1 MSDCSSWEF
10 IQPQPKSCPLPA
22 PARDIVPRIRSP
34 FQVSTHS
41 SQVPSPV
48 KASAP
53 YQVSHLSANRPLTIP
68 CVPGPI
74 RKAPEFEPSPISPP
88 ARCFSLPRSL
98 QARDSFEV
106 TELPSRSDRFGPSRT
121 QALETPKTGNWPG
134 PRKVVQ
140 ASTKTLR
147 AKCSS
152 QDALLCAKWHDL
164 LNCFGI
170 LSGLFVQTQ
179 ASIHGMAHSDRILD
193 SIAPSTALKYITS
206 VKNFLRICDAL
217 KTPLTTLDDIK
228 LADVLLT
235 VQLSRSSDELKVS
248 CHATIKALRWMSKHA
263 GVRILDCAFSDLVQS
278 FLTRKV
284 PRAKREAPPLPL
296 WTLVQWERRI
306 LMNAASTPEIIILG
320 SFLFMLWSGLRF
332 ADLQRVTLQDLI
344 LDHRNA
350 RGWCWRAKTSASGHA
365 FGVVAS
371 GFLSRGN
378 RNWLWRFLS
387 TLDSVLGA
395 QSSKTIDF
403 LLPACALQGVIY
415 PLEPMSYAG
424 ALAFLR
430 ELVHCSWRSQPSPCA
445 DCALSFTV
453 HSLKATL
460 LSWGPQ
466 LHQEVTR
473 EIRLAQGHHKDS
485 NQSLDLYGRDSV
497 WGSLQF
503 QQIIINQV
511 RSGFRPQI
519 AQHRGAQTPLVEP
532 EVSLEAFKKDI
543 PSYEWQWFA
552 FNSPAGERVVEVD
565 LPQSIEDD
573 SSSSDSDSSESS
585 AEPAE
590 PRPTK
595 AQETSMVDEV
605 LMVKFRTVVHASLG
619 ALDAMSQSTSR
630 TCIRTACGRQIP
642 SSDAVMIDS
651 VSSTMDLC
659 QHSGCRKAWAS
670 LE

>member
-1 MSDCSSWEF
+1 M
-10 IQPQPKSCPLPA
+10 
-22 PARDIVPRIRSP
+22 
-34 FQVSTHS
+34 
-41 SQVPSPV
+41 
-48 KASAP
+48 
-53 YQVSHLSANRPLTIP
+53 
-68 CVPGPI
+68 
-74 RKAPEFEPSPISPP
+74 
-88 ARCFSLPRSL
+88 
-98 QARDSFEV
+98 
-106 TELPSRSDRFGPSRT
+106 
-121 QALETPKTGNWPG
+121 
-134 PRKVVQ
+134 
-140 ASTKTLR
+140 
-147 AKCSS
+147 
-152 QDALLCAKWHDL
+152 
-164 LNCFGI
+164 
-170 LSGLFVQTQ
+170 
-179 ASIHGMAHSDRILD
+179 
-193 SIAPSTALKYITS
+193 
-206 VKNFLRICDAL
+206 
-217 KTPLTTLDDIK
+217 
-228 LADVLLT
+228 
-235 VQLSRSSDELKVS
+235 
-248 CHATIKALRWMSKHA
+248 
-263 GVRILDCAFSDLVQS
+263 
-278 FLTRKV
+278 
-284 PRAKREAPPLPL
+284 
-296 WTLVQWERRI
+296 
-306 LMNAASTPEIIILG
+306 
-320 SFLFMLWSGLRF
+320 
-332 ADLQRVTLQDLI
+332 
-344 LDHRNA
+344 
-350 RGWCWRAKTSASGHA
+350 
-365 FGVVAS
+365 
-371 GFLSRGN
+371 
-378 RNWLWRFLS
+378 
-387 TLDSVLGA
+387 
-395 QSSKTIDF
+395 
-403 LLPACALQGVIY
+403 
-415 PLEPMSYAG
+415 
-424 ALAFLR
+424 
-430 ELVHCSWRSQPSPCA
+430 
-445 DCALSFTV
+445 
-453 HSLKATL
+453 
-460 LSWGPQ
+460 
-466 LHQEVTR
+466 HQEVTR